1 MKAASLSE
9 LKKELIRLPPAQV
22 LDYCMHL
29 AKYKKENKELLTYLL
44 FEADDEHSYI
54 RNVKEQMDEMF
65 DEVNHSNL
73 YFAKKNIRKILR
85 TANKYIK
92 FSGSKQTEVELLIY
106 FCKKLKGS
114 GIKINSSTALSNI
127 YDRQI
132 QKANTSLAKMHED
145 LQYDYLEEL
154 KSLT

>member
-1 MKAASLSE
+1 MKASSLSE
-9 LKKELIRLPPAQV
+9 LKKELVRLPPAQV

-44 FEADDEHSYI
+44 FEADDEQAYI
-54 RNVKEQMDEMF
+54 RNVKEQMDEFF
-65 DEVNHSNL
+65 DDVNLSNL
-73 YFAKKNIRKILR
+73 YFAKKTIRKILR

-92 FSGSKQTEVELLIY
+92 FSGSKQTEAELLIY

-114 GIKINSSTALSNI
+114 GVKMHSSTALTNI
-127 YDRQI
+127 YERQI
-132 QKANTSLAKMHED
+132 QKVNHALAKMHED

>member
-9 LKKELIRLPPAQV
+9 LKKELNRLPPAQV

-44 FEADDEHSYI
+44 FEANDEHSYI
-54 RNVKEQMDEMF
+54 RNVKEQMDDLF
-65 DEVNHSNL
+65 AIVNQNNL

-114 GIKINSSTALSNI
+114 GIKMNSSTALSNI

-132 QKANTSLAKMHED
+132 QKANNSLAKMHED
-145 LQYDYLEEL
+145 LQYDYFEEL